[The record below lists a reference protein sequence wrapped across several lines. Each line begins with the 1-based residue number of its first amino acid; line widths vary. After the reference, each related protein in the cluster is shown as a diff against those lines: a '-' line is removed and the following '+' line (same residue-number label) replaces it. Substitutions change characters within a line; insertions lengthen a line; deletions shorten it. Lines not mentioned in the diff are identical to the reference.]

1 MQTIGAIV
9 GVIFGAV
16 VIYLLVKNIGTT
28 SKPVSAFGQGVGGLS
43 SIVSSLT
50 NTK

>member
-1 MQTIGAIV
+1 MQAVAGII

-16 VIYLLVKNIGTT
+16 VVYLLVKNIGTQKNPT
-28 SKPVSAFGQGVGGLS
+28 SALGQSVGGLT

-50 NTK
+50 NGK

>member
-1 MQTIGAIV
+1 MQAITSVV

-16 VIYLLVKNIGTT
+16 VVYLLVKNIG
-28 SKPVSAFGQGVGGLS
+28 SNSQPVSAFGEGVAGLK

-50 NTK
+50 NNK

>member
-1 MQTIGAIV
+1 MKAVAGII

-16 VIYLLVKNIGTT
+16 EIYLFVKNIGTQA
-28 SKPVSAFGQGVGGLS
+28 KPTSAFGEATGGLT

-50 NTK
+50 NGK

>member
-1 MQTIGAIV
+1 MQAVAGII

-16 VIYLLVKNIGTT
+16 VVYLLVKNIGTQNKPT
-28 SKPVSAFGQGVGGLS
+28 SALGQSVGGLT

-50 NTK
+50 NGK

>member
-1 MQTIGAIV
+1 MQAVAGVI

-16 VIYLLVKNIGTT
+16 VIYLFVKNIGTQA
-28 SKPVSAFGQGVGGLS
+28 KPTSAFGEATGSLR

-50 NTK
+50 NGK